1 MWIDGFFRGVP
12 LPSNMSA
19 KKLARYENDVEFV
32 NTFTSLFNSALNI
45 FKWNNLPETCNER
58 FLERSLLLRGAAL
71 IVEENGHFLNLAA
84 VPGDGYNIYG
94 EFTRA
99 YGYGLNGW
107 NKQYS
112 LWVDGAQESPDVTKT
127 AGGYDTGKDF
137 NAVMCRDNKLMF
149 PYVQYLIIAA
159 KRLTETM
166 RSMDVALQN
175 LKMPVII
182 TCEDNTVNSVK
193 EMLANRDAN
202 VAAVVGHGSLPVDSF
217 KVWDTKANPAILQ
230 VMWEHYER
238 LDNHVKEQLGMNSL
252 AQVNK
257 KERLLVDEVNANNQ
271 SVDMNLDKRLKE
283 RELFCERVNEAFGL
297 NISVEVNID
306 PQGDEYDDP
315 DGTNTNEGGEPDVV
329 E

>member
-1 MWIDGFFRGVP
+1 MYGFSYKAV
-12 LPSNMSA
+12 NN
-19 KKLARYENDVEFV
+19 KLC
-32 NTFTSLFNSALNI
+32 NI
-45 FKWNNLPETCNER
+45 FKWHNLPETCNER

-306 PQGDEYDDP
+306 PQGEEYEDP
-315 DGTNTNEGGEPDVV
+315 DATNTNEGGEPDVV
-329 E
+329 D